1 VHQNATR
8 TSRNTIKIFFLT
20 FKLYLYQKVPFNK
33 CTQYNKA
40 FKGCVAPAKLK
51 PTAANPP
58 RAILASPDRAESKLS
73 LGGLAG
79 LGMYSGY
86 ELAVTSYTLVRA
98 RVPRGF
104 RARGIFPKKSLSY
117 AAGPL
122 R

>member
-1 VHQNATR
+1 MLDNFATVR
-8 TSRNTIKIFFLT
+8 PYS
-20 FKLYLYQKVPFNK
+20 P
-33 CTQYNKA
+33 
-40 FKGCVAPAKLK
+40 PAKLK
-51 PTAANPP
+51 PAGATVP

-73 LGGLAG
+73 LGSVAG
-79 LGMYSGY
+79 RGSDYK
-86 ELAVTSYTLVRA
+86 LAVTSQTLGRA